1 MTLRLILTRHAKS
14 DWGNPLQGDKD
25 RTLNERGKADA
36 PKIGNWIRAW
46 GFEPEQVLCSA
57 AIRTQETLKGL
68 AYSHEPKITVL
79 EELYLAEPEE
89 IIRELA
95 KVTAKTVQVI
105 AHNPGIGALANALLE
120 DEPEHPDFYRYPTGA
135 TAVIEFEGNDWSQIG
150 AGRLVAFQVPH
161 NL

>member
-14 DWGNPLQGDKD
+14 DWGNPTKGDKE

-36 PKIGNWIRAW
+36 PKIGNWIRAM

-57 AIRTQETLKGL
+57 AVRTQETLKGL
-68 AYSHEPKITVL
+68 GYTHGPKITVL
-79 EELYLAEPEE
+79 EQLYLAEPEE
-89 IIRELA
+89 IIPELA
-95 KVTAKTVQVI
+95 KVAATTVQVI

-135 TAVIEFEGNDWSQIG
+135 TAVIEFDGDDWGQIG
-150 AGRLVAFQVPH
+150 VGRLVAFQVPRD
-161 NL
+161 L